1 MSELTNKHKLPQ
13 PIVNAMRKDTYSRGD
28 SLISTTEIIGSPRI
42 RMLQKTHRDKITEDA
57 SDKLWSLMGTAI
69 HSIVESGLDAQHIGE
84 RRYFADVLGWRISGG
99 VDLQLLGDNAIT
111 GAPTVA
117 VSDYKFTSARNIM
130 NPKADWERQLNVYA
144 WLIESTTNTQVVS
157 LAINGIARDWTKA
170 RALVDPNY
178 PQAPMVVIPL
188 ELWPMAQRKKYVH
201 ERVAL
206 HQDVER
212 AHDWQEPI
220 PECTDEERWYQPGQI
235 AVYKEGGK
243 RALKLFESTEL
254 EEAKAFAEE
263 KGALTQVRPG
273 VNTRCENYCS
283 VKDWCGQFQAIKNQ
297 QTLDV

>member
-1 MSELTNKHKLPQ
+1 MTTITNKYGLPQ
-13 PIVNAMRKDTYSRGD
+13 PILNAMRKDTYSRGD
-28 SLISTTEIIGSPRI
+28 SYISTTEIIDSPRVRILKKTYRDNI
-42 RMLQKTHRDKITEDA
+42 REDA
-57 SDKLWSLMGTAI
+57 TDRFWALLGTAL
-69 HSIVESGLDAQHIGE
+69 HHVVEQGVDDNHIGE
-84 RRYFADVLGWRISGG
+84 QRLFAEVNGWRISGG
-99 VDLQLLGDNAIT
+99 IDLQLLDKNPTT
-111 GAPTVA
+111 GVTTVA
-117 VSDYKFTSARNIM
+117 ISDYKMTSARNVM
-130 NPKADWERQLNVYA
+130 NPKINWVQQLNIYA
-144 WLIESTTNTQVVS
+144 YLVETTKRMHVTS
-157 LAINGIARDWTKA
+157 LAINAVVRDWTKA

-254 EEAKAFAEE
+254 EEAKEFAES
-263 KGALTQVRPG
+263 KGALITLRPG

-297 QTLDV
+297 QSIDV